1 MNNNEHLSFYY
12 NMPLSRDGCE
22 EMYVRYHR
30 FETAGGT
37 ADFGTYFNGISIA
50 KLLRYTDIS
59 SLRISFCVFGR
70 VKADIAVRSQDNT
83 QTVIFS
89 EEKSGSFDIDIRLC
103 DIPEDSVYLYPVLT
117 ALCDGVQ
124 IISASVYLCG
134 ISHKEPSA
142 AIVMCTFR
150 REEYVRRNAE
160 YITAE
165 SEKYS
170 LPIKIIIVDNGRTLS
185 EADLPDSVT
194 LIPNDNTGG
203 SGGFS
208 EGMKAASAMGG
219 FDRLIIMDDDITLDI
234 ISIQKLIGFLR
245 FIKPQ
250 YADISVSGSMLFSD
264 MPCIQFEAGGCFDR
278 HGVQKGYGYSFDLS
292 LPDKVTENEQEH
304 NINYGGWWFMCMP
317 MRYVDE
323 GNLPL
328 PFFIKYDDV
337 EYALRCKLR
346 IITLNGVSVW
356 HERFDNKFNSSAVYY
371 NMRNYLH
378 LCSIHCDDADVAKA
392 VRIRLVEHLC
402 RQQYNMAQAVLMG
415 YEDYLKGIDY
425 LKSISPS
432 ENHAKVSK
440 LNYRFLSEQ
449 EIIRVS
455 GVNELSEGIKISENT
470 VRRKSMRLSFYSA
483 LLPSF
488 LCRKNAV
495 VPTTDDRKEMYYK
508 VGTAVHYNFRT
519 HNGYITR
526 HSMRAVMKYLTRRR
540 K

>member
-1 MNNNEHLSFYY
+1 M
-12 NMPLSRDGCE
+12 
-22 EMYVRYHR
+22 
-30 FETAGGT
+30 
-37 ADFGTYFNGISIA
+37 
-50 KLLRYTDIS
+50 
-59 SLRISFCVFGR
+59 
-70 VKADIAVRSQDNT
+70 
-83 QTVIFS
+83 
-89 EEKSGSFDIDIRLC
+89 
-103 DIPEDSVYLYPVLT
+103 
-117 ALCDGVQ
+117 
-124 IISASVYLCG
+124 
-134 ISHKEPSA
+134 
-142 AIVMCTFR
+142 
-150 REEYVRRNAE
+150 
-160 YITAE
+160 
-165 SEKYS
+165 
-170 LPIKIIIVDNGRTLS
+170 
-185 EADLPDSVT
+185 
-194 LIPNDNTGG
+194 
-203 SGGFS
+203 
-208 EGMKAASAMGG
+208 
-219 FDRLIIMDDDITLDI
+219 
-234 ISIQKLIGFLR
+234 
-245 FIKPQ
+245 
-250 YADISVSGSMLFSD
+250 
-264 MPCIQFEAGGCFDR
+264 
-278 HGVQKGYGYSFDLS
+278 
-292 LPDKVTENEQEH
+292 
-304 NINYGGWWFMCMP
+304 
-317 MRYVDE
+317 
-323 GNLPL
+323 

-449 EIIRVS
+449 EIIRES

-470 VRRKSMRLSFYSA
+470 VRKKSMRLSFYSA

-526 HSMRAVMKYLTRRR
+526 HSMRAVMKYLLKYLTRRR